1 VCSWSTF
8 GAWMNHEQTWIH
20 KTHHDPDLEEAT
32 TFPFIVFFVLGHGV
46 APKYHFVLGL
56 PTLEQH
62 DLNYDYAQF
71 FDYL

>member
-1 VCSWSTF
+1 
-8 GAWMNHEQTWIH
+8 
-20 KTHHDPDLEEAT
+20 LEEAT